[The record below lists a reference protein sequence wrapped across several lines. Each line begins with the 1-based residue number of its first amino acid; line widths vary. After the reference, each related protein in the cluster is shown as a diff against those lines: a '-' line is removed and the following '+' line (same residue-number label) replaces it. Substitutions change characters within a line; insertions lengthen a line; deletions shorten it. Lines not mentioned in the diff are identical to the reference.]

1 MHHVLHVPD
10 LSTDYFK
17 IGQFLEQYMPYKHY
31 LDIPTEALTITK
43 GVYYEHSPLAIG
55 IGLVVLKLFGRSD
68 HSGSSTQPMISTY

>member
-1 MHHVLHVPD
+1 MHHAHVLHVPD

-43 GVYYEHSPLAIG
+43 GVYYEHSLWTE
-55 IGLVVLKLFGRSD
+55 RSLW
-68 HSGSSTQPMISTY
+68 